1 MTGERSKPAV
11 RQAHRRRYRPRR
23 GPWPLL
29 IGVCLLSA
37 CSSASSPPETAKLP
51 PSVNGYKVGKP
62 YAIKGVWY
70 VPRVDYA
77 YDEVGIASWY
87 GPGFDGQMT
96 ANGEIY
102 DMNEL
107 TAAHKTLPMPSIVRV
122 TNLDNGRTLTLKIND
137 RGPFVDGRIIDVSR
151 RAAQLLGF
159 FGNGTAPVRVEI
171 VADESRRLAQLLT
184 GSDQDPKGD
193 AKPAA
198 APQATLAAATLPVVE
213 AVPAVAP
220 VPVAETAAPPPGAP
234 SAPAAPAAQAAAAV
248 APESARA
255 YVQAG
260 AFARSDNAWRAQTR
274 LARLGAAE
282 IDQANV
288 DGRNLFRVRLGPFP
302 SDAEAHRVLAAVIR
316 EGFSGSQVVFE

>member
-1 MTGERSKPAV
+1 MTGEPSKPAV
-11 RQAHRRRYRPRR
+11 RQAHRRRYR
-23 GPWPLL
+23 PLL

-137 RGPFVDGRIIDVSR
+137 RGPFVDSRIIDVSR

-184 GSDQDPKGD
+184 GSDHDPKGD

-198 APQATLAAATLPVVE
+198 APQATLAAAAPPVVE

-220 VPVAETAAPPPGAP
+220 VPVAETVAPPPGAP
-234 SAPAAPAAQAAAAV
+234 SAPAAPAAQAVTAV